1 MNDKSVKNSSASPEP
16 KQKNSAFD
24 DPVILYKTS
33 PVLIGLTIITTILL
47 DGFIRTH
54 FGLAFFDIILLG
66 IKLFSDSGDLLSRYV
81 VIVTDTISN
90 VVKDF

>member
-24 DPVILYKTS
+24 DPVIIYKTS

-81 VIVTDTISN
+81 VDITDTISN

>member
-1 MNDKSVKNSSASPEP
+1 MKDKSVKNSSASPEP
-16 KQKNSAFD
+16 KKKNSAFD

-54 FGLAFFDIILLG
+54 FGFAFFDIILLG
-66 IKLFSDSGDLLSRYV
+66 VNLVSDSGDSLLRHV
-81 VIVTDTISN
+81 AIITDTISN
-90 VVKDF
+90 IVKDF